1 MHVAFKAASSW
12 FLFHEV
18 VKNSCSQSLID
29 QQVKFFLENKMH
41 DKTVTVNSTNN
52 AVKYY
57 EFPHIC
63 RISKDITR
71 KL

>member
-1 MHVAFKAASSW
+1 
-12 FLFHEV
+12 
-18 VKNSCSQSLID
+18 
-29 QQVKFFLENKMH
+29 MH
-41 DKTVTVNSTNN
+41 DKTVTVDSTNN
-52 AVKYY
+52 AVNYY